1 MFFKKSMKDKHLS
14 IMEQDMVKRNSVV
27 IIALTVTTFL
37 LLLSLTAS
45 QNVGTIIQVSIQVI
59 VWSAFTILHF
69 KRSLIFHI
77 QYIAI
82 IGSVVTTTIG
92 FIVLPGLTNFVSVIY
107 FIFLALIYMNNKL
120 SIFTLGYGLLLIIYM
135 FFFQKESVNVDSD
148 SVVIYI
154 INYMLISIIVFSFLR
169 VSDFMKKQTAD
180 SRKKTEELLADQEK
194 QKNDL
199 LQLINIVGEK
209 TEFITKNSEQS
220 NIAFKEMGEAFQ
232 EISIGSNTQNVSSQN
247 INESIANMKN
257 QLQEMAENTAT
268 LTDES
273 VNTKQLS
280 ETGQEQINTLTQTV
294 GEFRDEIDAMSQE
307 ISQLITNLN
316 ETSQFSNTIKEIANQ
331 TNLLSLNASI
341 EAARAGEHGK
351 GFAVV
356 ANEVRILA
364 EMTTESAEKISEQLN
379 SFSVQ
384 SDQTRNK
391 MMQVSERMADSYE
404 QTKETNHSFTSI
416 NTAIINLNQ
425 LSNYNNTLMENIND
439 TIAVISESTSEL
451 AAVSQQSNASIEE
464 ITATLDSCLNTNA
477 DILESLKQLKATL
490 VQ

>member
-1 MFFKKSMKDKHLS
+1 MKDKHLS